1 MQGSLLSF
9 RAGILLSPDVAS
21 LRLHELSTQW
31 GGMGLMSLIL
41 YVWIVWANH
50 CMGTPSTCKINE
62 YFRWFFQWTG
72 HMDHMSCG
80 VTATARLKR
89 LGSFEP
95 NYLATARGPKKSVG
109 NSSCRF
115 ITHPLIDGWCRVG
128 NVDGINDRGKKDLS
142 WLRKMGKGTW
152 S

>member
-1 MQGSLLSF
+1 
-9 RAGILLSPDVAS
+9 
-21 LRLHELSTQW
+21 
-31 GGMGLMSLIL
+31 
-41 YVWIVWANH
+41 
-50 CMGTPSTCKINE
+50 
-62 YFRWFFQWTG
+62 
-72 HMDHMSCG
+72 MDHMSCG

-142 WLRKMGKGTW
+142 WLRKNGEGHLVVAGECTHRMATKAHTTVGMSQIEK
-152 S
+152 SRADD